1 MTLPV
6 GTSLEKYEI
15 LEVLGQGGGGI
26 SYKAIDKQLNR
37 EVVLKEHF
45 PLGHCHRAPG
55 SALVEPTENAPFER
69 SLHSF
74 CREARVLAALNHP
87 SIVRIYEVF
96 GACGTAFLVT
106 DYIKGKSLQSWMAEK
121 PAGRR
126 IKQVL
131 IQLLDALAYL
141 HAAGVIHRDIKPDN
155 ILIQENDAPMLIDFG
170 AALQGSPTHT
180 LTLIG
185 TPAYA
190 APEQFLP
197 DEIPGPPADI
207 YALGKSFLLTSSTCG
222 VKLPRRTAATL
233 RKATHEEAGKRY
245 QNAAAWKKAL
255 SRRLQFILLLSL
267 AAILLCL
274 LAGWQ
279 YWPEHQPAD
288 LPGHPIQLVR
298 YNSKG
303 FLIRVVKDPLPP
315 REEEFVAA
323 LLAAQK
329 EYLDSW
335 YAMADNQ
342 QTEKKLSA
350 HDFNKRVYQ
359 LQEQVN
365 DKAVALIE
373 QYIQTHYQGNDPYAE
388 WTNVLIDLVKNQ
400 NLEEIRRSIIYTDP
414 ARKTQTTTKQ

>member
-106 DYIKGKSLQSWMAEK
+106 DYIKGKSLQAWMAEK

-126 IKQVL
+126 VKQVL
-131 IQLLDALAYL
+131 IQLLNALAYL

-190 APEQFLP
+190 APEQFREN
-197 DEIPGPPADI
+197 EIPGPPADI
-207 YALGKSFLLTSSTCG
+207 FALGKSFLITAGTCG
-222 VKLPRRTAATL
+222 VKLPRPLPRTL
-233 RKATHEEAGKRY
+233 RKATMEAAEKRY
-245 QNAAAWKKAL
+245 QNAEAWKQAL
-255 SRRLQFILLLSL
+255 SGRHTPLIFLCCVALLISILL
-267 AAILLCL
+267 A
-274 LAGWQ
+274 WQ
-279 YWPEHQPAD
+279 HNRTKQVED
-288 LPGHPIQLVR
+288 LPMHPIKLVH
-298 YNSKG
+298 YNADG
-303 FLIRVVKDPLPP
+303 FLTRRDSSPLPP
-315 REEEFVAA
+315 REEAFVST
-323 LLAAQK
+323 LLTIQQ
-329 EYLDSW
+329 EYYDSW
-335 YAMADNQ
+335 
-342 QTEKKLSA
+342 KKLADKYRSENGLSTS
-350 HDFNKRVYQ
+350 DFNKQVYQ

-365 DKAVALIE
+365 NKAAAQIE
-373 QYIQTHYQGNDPYAE
+373 QYLQTHYHGKDPYAE
-388 WTNVLIDLVKNQ
+388 WTQILIDIVKTQ
-400 NLEEIRRSIIYTDP
+400 NLEQLRMYMR
-414 ARKTQTTTKQ
+414 